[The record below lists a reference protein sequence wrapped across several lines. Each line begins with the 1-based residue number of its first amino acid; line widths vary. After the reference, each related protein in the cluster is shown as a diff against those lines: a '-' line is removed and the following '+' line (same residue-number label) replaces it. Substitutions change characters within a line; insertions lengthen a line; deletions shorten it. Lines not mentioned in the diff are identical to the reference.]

1 METYSIPMAVFDFVP
16 NIAFLVGAFFLVKI
30 AVIAKGR
37 PCSRMVMAGALL
49 VALGG
54 ILKATWKLL
63 YAANIADIQFFS
75 ELQFILLAPGFLGLL
90 IAVILLARNQSEKSQ
105 LAAFTIAPWKLPLLF
120 VMTITSLG
128 AYGILTYISFR
139 GKLHY
144 AAIGFIFAFI
154 GVLLMG
160 GLASQ
165 PQTVALQW
173 IEQSI
178 NSISNLGFAIGTFL
192 LYKNFRLKAC

>member
-1 METYSIPMAVFDFVP
+1 METYTVPMAIFDFIP

-30 AVIAKGR
+30 AVLVKGR
-37 PCSRMVMAGALL
+37 SCSRMVMAGAFL

-63 YAANIADIQFFS
+63 YAANIADIHFLG
-75 ELQFILLAPGFLGLL
+75 ELQFILLSPGFFGLL
-90 IAVILLARNQSEKSQ
+90 IAVILLARNQANNRQ
-105 LAAFTIAPWKLPLLF
+105 LATFAIAPWKLPLLF

-139 GKLHY
+139 RRTPF
-144 AAIGFIFAFI
+144 AAIGFILAFI

-165 PQTVALQW
+165 PQTVSLQW

-178 NSISNLGFAIGTFL
+178 NSVANIGFAIGCVL
-192 LYKNFRLKAC
+192 LYSDYRQKGC

>member
-1 METYSIPMAVFDFVP
+1 MENYTVPMAIFDFIP

-30 AVIAKGR
+30 ALIGKGQ

-63 YAANIADIQFFS
+63 YAASIADIHFLG
-75 ELQFILLAPGFLGLL
+75 ELQFILLTPGFFGLL
-90 IAVILLARNQSEKSQ
+90 IAIILLARKQANNRQI
-105 LAAFTIAPWKLPLLF
+105 AAFAIAPWKLPLLF

-139 GKLHY
+139 RKIPY
-144 AAIGFIFAFI
+144 AAIGFILAFI

-165 PQTVALQW
+165 PQTVSLQW

-178 NSISNLGFAIGTFL
+178 NSIANIGFAIGCIL
-192 LYKNFRLKAC
+192 LYRNYRLKGC

>member
-1 METYSIPMAVFDFVP
+1 METYTIPMAIFDFLP

-30 AVIAKGR
+30 AVLVRGR

-54 ILKATWKLL
+54 ILKATWKFL
-63 YAANIADIQFFS
+63 YAANIADIHLFS
-75 ELQFILLAPGFLGLL
+75 ELQFILLAPGFFGLL
-90 IAVILLARNQSEKSQ
+90 IAVIYLARNQAKNSHF
-105 LAAFTIAPWKLPLLF
+105 AAFAIAPWKLPLLF

-128 AYGILTYISFR
+128 AYGILTYLSFR
-139 GKLHY
+139 GKVPM
-144 AAIGFIFAFI
+144 AAIGFIFAFV

-165 PQTVALQW
+165 PQTVSLQW

-178 NSISNLGFAIGTFL
+178 NTLANFGFAMGCIL
-192 LYKNFRLKAC
+192 LYQNYRLKAC

>member
-1 METYSIPMAVFDFVP
+1 MDTYSIPMAVFDFVP

-63 YAANIADIQFFS
+63 YAANIADIQFLS
-75 ELQFILLAPGFLGLL
+75 ELQFILLAPGFFGLL
-90 IAVILLARNQSEKSQ
+90 VAVVLLARNQSTKTQ
-105 LAAFTIAPWKLPLLF
+105 IAAFAIAPWKLPLLF
-120 VMTITSLG
+120 IMTITSLG

-139 GKLHY
+139 KKVPI

-178 NSISNLGFAIGTFL
+178 NSIANLGFAFGTFL
-192 LYKNFRLKAC
+192 LYKNFRIKAC

>member
-75 ELQFILLAPGFLGLL
+75 ELQFILLAPGFFGLL
-90 IAVILLARNQSEKSQ
+90 IAVIYLARNQSKKSQ
-105 LAAFTIAPWKLPLLF
+105 MAVFAIAPWKLPLLF
-120 VMTITSLG
+120 IMTITSLG

-139 GKLHY
+139 RKLPF
-144 AAIGFIFAFI
+144 AAAGFILSFI

-178 NSISNLGFAIGTFL
+178 NSIANIGFSIGTFL
-192 LYKNFRLKAC
+192 LYKNFRLQAC